1 MNRLLYKIL
10 FLVLL
15 LPNTLQISA
24 QDLPYLVAH
33 RGAWFDYDIPENTVA
48 AVEMAKRYGYQ
59 SIECDVQYTSDS
71 VMVIMHDKT
80 INRTMRNAIDYSEIS
95 SPVEVSKITFKEL
108 REKYVIQSSKESLR
122 LPIPTLEELLLACK
136 KHKIVP
142 MLHSAVFA
150 SYEMAQ
156 KIMGDN
162 WICFNSNTQLA
173 QAARK
178 ISDCLILVDLGR
190 DTIGTIERLQS
201 IGGRC
206 GVSTM
211 RKELLTASFCKKL
224 RAQGYE
230 IQSSIFKSPFESQAV
245 SNGISIL
252 LTDFSLTG
260 TELKPRKKWFANHYG
275 KSKDRFKL
283 AAGDKL
289 FKEGSEAEY
298 GGVLLRIKFKGS
310 LEVEINDERIYPIV
324 REKEDVVFVSARFQ
338 KSKPKVKIV
347 ATEDTDIIELETAIF
362 EL

>member
-1 MNRLLYKIL
+1 MNRILLKLL
-10 FLVLL
+10 FVLL
-15 LPNTLQISA
+15 LLSNSFQITA

-59 SIECDVQYTSDS
+59 SIECDVQYTSDG

-95 SPVEVSKITFKEL
+95 TPIEVSKITYKEL

-136 KHKIVP
+136 KQKIVP
-142 MLHSAVFA
+142 MLHSAVFE

-162 WICFNSNTQLA
+162 WICFNSDTQLA

-190 DTIGTIERLQS
+190 DTTGTIERLQS

-224 RAQGYE
+224 RAHGYE

-260 TELKPRKKWFANHYG
+260 TKLKARKKWSTNDFG
-275 KSKDRFKL
+275 KSKGRFLL
-283 AAGDKL
+283 ASGEEL
-289 FKEGSEAEY
+289 IKEGSEAEY
-298 GGVLLRIKFKGS
+298 GGLLLRIKLKGS
-310 LEVEINDERIYPIV
+310 LEVEINNERIYPII
-324 REKEDVVFVSARFQ
+324 RDKENVVFVSVRYQ
-338 KSKPKVKIV
+338 KSKPKVRIV
-347 ATEDTDIIELETAIF
+347 AKEDTDIIELETEIY